1 MASILNVDQIN
12 NAAGTTALTID
23 STGRIL
29 TPARPAF
36 YAYDTAVSWQSL
48 SSSHEVVMPSTD
60 YNVGSHYSTSTGR
73 FTAPVDGLYNFSGK
87 LYVNNASTVS
97 SFYISINGATPSYR
111 YYLNAENTASDNT
124 TSFSENLELTSGQ
137 YVSIIGYA
145 GEYYKAH
152 STFSGYLIG

>member
-1 MASILNVDQIN
+1 MASILGVETLQHTNGT
-12 NAAGTTALTID
+12 NAITID
-23 STGRIL
+23 SSGRIF

-36 YAYDTAVSWQSL
+36 YAYDTTASWQSL
-48 SSSHEVVMPSTD
+48 ASSHEVVMPSTD

-87 LYVNNASTVS
+87 IYINNASAS
-97 SFYISINGATPSYR
+97 SVFYVAIGGSTPSKYM
-111 YYLNAENTASDNT
+111 YIGAENAAGDLSVA
-124 TSFSENLELTSGQ
+124 FSENYELTSGQ
-137 YVSIIGYA
+137 YVSIIGYS

>member
-1 MASILNVDQIN
+1 MTSVLKVDNIQN
-12 NAAGTTALTID
+12 SSGTSAMSID
-23 STGRIL
+23 SNGRIL
-29 TPARPAF
+29 QPAKPAF

-48 SSSHEVVMPSTD
+48 GSSHEIVMASTD

-87 LYVNNASTVS
+87 LYVNNSSTAS
-97 SFYISINGATPSYR
+97 SFYVSINGSTPSKH
-111 YYLNAENTASDNT
+111 YYIGAENTASDN
-124 TSFSENLELTSGQ
+124 SIGFSENFELTSGQ

-152 STFSGYLIG
+152 SVFSGYLIG

>member
-1 MASILNVDQIN
+1 MASILNVDQIR
-12 NAAGTTALTID
+12 NAAGTSALTID

>member
-36 YAYDTAVSWQSL
+36 YAYDTTTAWQSL
-48 SSSHEVVMPSTD
+48 ASSHEVVMPSTD

-73 FTAPVDGLYNFSGK
+73 FTAPVAGLYNFSGK
-87 LYVNNASTVS
+87 VYVNNSSTAS
-97 SFYISINGATPSYR
+97 SFYVSISGSTPSR
-111 YYLNAENTASDNT
+111 HYYIGAENTASDN
-124 TSFSENLELTSGQ
+124 SKGFSENFELTSGQ

>member
-73 FTAPVDGLYNFSGK
+73 FTAPVDGLHNFSGK

>member
-1 MASILNVDQIN
+1 MASILNVDQIR

-23 STGRIL
+23 STGRIF

-36 YAYDTAVSWQSL
+36 YAYDTTTSWQSL
-48 SSSHEVVMPSTD
+48 ASSHEVVMPSTE

-87 LYVNNASTVS
+87 IYINNTSTSSVFYVAISGS
-97 SFYISINGATPSYR
+97 KPSRHMYIG
-111 YYLNAENTASDNT
+111 AENANGDLSVA
-124 TSFSENLELTSGQ
+124 FSENYELTSGQ
-137 YVSIIGYA
+137 YVSIIGYS

>member
-1 MASILNVDQIN
+1 MSKLYVDEVHSKT
-12 NAAGTTALTID
+12 GSTKALEID
-23 STGRIL
+23 SSGRIL

-36 YAYDTAVSWQSL
+36 YAYNTTAAWQSL
-48 SSSHEVVMPSTD
+48 GSSHEVVMPSTD

-87 LYVNNASTVS
+87 LYVNNSSTAS
-97 SFYISINGATPSYR
+97 SFYVSISGSTPSR
-111 YYLNAENTASDNT
+111 HYYIASENTASDI
-124 TSFSENLELTSGQ
+124 SIGFSENYELTSGQ

-152 STFSGYLIG
+152 SVFSGYLIG

>member
-1 MASILNVDQIN
+1 MASILNVDQIR

>member
-145 GEYYKAH
+145 GEYYKEH

>member
-1 MASILNVDQIN
+1 MASILNVDQIR

-23 STGRIL
+23 STGRIF

-36 YAYDTAVSWQSL
+36 YAYEAITAWQSL
-48 SSSHEVVMPSTD
+48 ASSHEVVMPSTE

-87 LYVNNASTVS
+87 LYVNNTSTAS
-97 SFYISINGATPSYR
+97 SFYVSISGSTTNYH
-111 YYLNAENTASDNT
+111 YYLGAENAASDN
-124 TSFSENLELTSGQ
+124 SVVFSENFELTSGQ

>member
-152 STFSGYLIG
+152 STFSGYSIG